1 MGIAYLGSTISG
13 PLAENTQRLE
23 MVRHRRG
30 LISWRPV
37 SLKASPL
44 RVWRVMP
51 SAGTLAGAVG
61 WSLHVLHGL
70 SMWESASSH
79 RGGWAQEQEIG
90 LAWKPAGRHFLQVTG
105 AAVAEPRLSQR
116 WVGRCSGHGWSELC
130 KEFGGQCFK
139 SPAGFILISS
149 VSVLVTTPFSDG
161 EMAGSRVD

>member
-1 MGIAYLGSTISG
+1 M
-13 PLAENTQRLE
+13 TQKGTHQLE
-23 MVRHRRG
+23 ASIPEG
-30 LISWRPV
+30 LS
-37 SLKASPL
+37 
-44 RVWRVMP
+44 
-51 SAGTLAGAVG
+51 SARLAGDAVRWNPG
-61 WSLHVLHGL
+61 WGCWLELTRVAWPLHVTR
-70 SMWESASSH
+70 ASSR

-105 AAVAEPRLSQR
+105 KAVAEPRLSQR

-161 EMAGSRVD
+161 EMAGSHVD